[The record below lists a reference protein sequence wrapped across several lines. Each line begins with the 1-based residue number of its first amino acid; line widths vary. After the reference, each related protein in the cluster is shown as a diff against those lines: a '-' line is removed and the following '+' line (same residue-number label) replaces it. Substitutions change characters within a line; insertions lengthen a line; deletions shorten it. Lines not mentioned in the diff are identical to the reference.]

1 MKYTAEITI
10 NLPLEKVIEKMDN
23 PQNLKHWQKGL
34 IRYEVTE
41 GTPGQEGAKMKLEYK
56 MGKRD
61 MTLIETILKRNFP
74 EEFHATYDTKGVH
87 NIQKNYF
94 KAINKTNTK
103 WISESEFQFS
113 GFGMKLMGWLMP
125 GAFKKQS
132 KKYMQDFKNFA
143 ENNIS
148 VATKSNGT
156 S

>member
-1 MKYTAEITI
+1 MKYTVEIII
-10 NLPLEKVIEKMDN
+10 NLPRKTVIEKMDN

-34 IRYEVTE
+34 INYEVIE
-41 GTPGQEGAKMKLEYK
+41 ETPGQEGAKMKLDYK

-61 MTLIETILKRNFP
+61 MSLIETIIKRNFP
-74 EEFHATYDTKGVH
+74 DEFHATYNTKGVH
-87 NIQKNYF
+87 NIQNNYF
-94 KAINKTNTK
+94 EEINETKTK
-103 WISESEFQFS
+103 WTSESEFQFS

-148 VATKSNGT
+148 VATQN
-156 S
+156 